1 MTTDTQQR
9 TCPITHC
16 GKPAPSTTICHHCV
30 EEVHRALY
38 QFLNVELD
46 RLLAI
51 ALGEEQTAEK
61 IARQNSDP
69 SAPQDVLDLSTLE
82 LHRDITRTWPQLLD
96 NLATNPQAE
105 HLYWRI
111 IAGCE
116 LAQAKINGDTERFT
130 QADLDAANKQL
141 AEPMRT
147 KDLIEWLWDTFR
159 IRVTPIQI
167 RLWTHRGKIK
177 PATGEGKQHKTYR
190 PKDVLEAL

>member
-1 MTTDTQQR
+1 MHR
-9 TCPITHC
+9 TETHLCEISHC
-16 GKPAPSTTICHHCV
+16 GKPAPSTTICHDCV

-46 RLLAI
+46 RLKAI

-69 SAPQDVLDLSTLE
+69 SAPQDVLDLSTLK
-82 LHRDITRTWPQLLD
+82 LHQDITTTWPQLLD
-96 NLATNPQAE
+96 GLASHPNAE
-105 HLYWRI
+105 RLYWRI

-130 QADLDAANKQL
+130 QADLDQANKQL
-141 AEPMRT
+141 AQPMRT

-159 IRVTPIQI
+159 IRVTHMQI
-167 RLWTHRGKIK
+167 RHWAARGKIQ

-190 PKDVLEAL
+190 PKDILEAL